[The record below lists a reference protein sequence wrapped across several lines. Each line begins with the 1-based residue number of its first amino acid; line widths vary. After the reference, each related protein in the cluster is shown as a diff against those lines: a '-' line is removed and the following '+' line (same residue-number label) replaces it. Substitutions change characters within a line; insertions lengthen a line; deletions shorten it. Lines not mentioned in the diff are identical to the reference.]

1 MNVMFNGKEL
11 KINKDES
18 LLILLNEFDMNTSYT
33 AVAVNNQVIQ
43 KSFQAE
49 HYLQENDVIEVL
61 MPMQG
66 G

>member
-1 MNVMFNGKEL
+1 MNIKFNGKALE
-11 KINKDES
+11 ISQDES
-18 LLILLNEFDMNTSYT
+18 LLSLLDKMNMNTPYS

-43 KSFQAE
+43 KSVQSSFFPK
-49 HYLQENDVIEVL
+49 ENDVIEVL